1 MQQQRSSAKAI
12 FWRLHRLS
20 MCSPNMG
27 LLAGYRVIHQHHI
40 NVIPTLQC
48 TCTSSRAASLDFRS
62 LIQESAWYFFWF
74 RSYKLKVPQ
83 CTYTTVYCTC
93 NHHNC
98 MLIKVQANVYLYLCQ
113 KLASWMPVTIWN
125 TKYVITSSHH

>member
-1 MQQQRSSAKAI
+1 MQHQRSSAEAI
-12 FWRLHRLS
+12 FWRLHCLS

-27 LLAGYRVIHQHHI
+27 LLAGYTVIHQHHI
-40 NVIPTLQC
+40 NVIPTLH
-48 TCTSSRAASLDFRS
+48 CTSSRAASLDFRS

-74 RSYKLKVPQ
+74 RSYKLKVQQ

-98 MLIKVQANVYLYLCQ
+98 MLPNKSTGQCLFVPLSKTCFMNASHNMKHKVCYY
-113 KLASWMPVTIWN
+113 
-125 TKYVITSSHH
+125 